1 MSQVVGS
8 RRNPGANGAGNTPR
22 ILVVDDEPYMCDVCS
37 RTLQRGGYAVVA
49 TSDPQAAA
57 RMLRGDE
64 RFDLLLTDIKM
75 PAMSGLEL
83 AYIAREQ
90 DPTIAIIIMTG
101 FATMENLQQ
110 SVQRGIADFLSKP
123 FELEHLRL
131 AVDQALHKRSI
142 LQDNVRLAAVE
153 RLLDSSQALSA
164 TLELAEVADTL
175 LRVSLEQTN
184 FRAGFVVLMAE
195 PQAPL
200 TIVPS
205 LAGGTLFPAGHALI
219 ERAFREQ
226 QPQLADGEQICQVDG
241 AALGQALALPLRA
254 QGKIN
259 GVLLLCDDH
268 ASMLRPGV
276 LESVSLL
283 ANHAGAAL
291 RNASLY
297 GELDKAYQRAQE
309 LDRLK
314 SEFISIASHELRTPL
329 SIVLGYTMM
338 VRDQS
343 ENEKRLYLERVMD
356 SAQRIKDIVDD
367 MVSLRHLDT
376 GETELAPD
384 QVVIQELI
392 RNAIE
397 RVRPG
402 ADERRQTITLD
413 MPDQPLLFVCDH
425 EKVLLILGHLLTNAV
440 RFTPPKGAIEIRA
453 RLRPSG
459 PIDSGGSRIIPASQ
473 PTSALPWVVVEV
485 QDTGIGI
492 PESELPR
499 IFDRFYQVA
508 DSLTRDHGGIG
519 LGLALVRELVSAL
532 GGAVWVASQAG
543 QGSTF
548 AVALPY
554 RQPVAGTPQQ

>member
-1 MSQVVGS
+1 MSQVVAP
-8 RRNPGANGAGNTPR
+8 RRNPPGGAGSTPR

-37 RTLQRGGYAVVA
+37 RTLQRGGYEVVA

-57 RMLRGDE
+57 AMLRGDQ

-131 AVDQALHKRSI
+131 AVDQALHKRLI
-142 LQDNVRLAAVE
+142 LQDNLRLAAVE
-153 RLLDSSQALSA
+153 RLLGSSQALST
-164 TLELAEVADTL
+164 TLELSEVADL
-175 LRVSLEQTN
+175 LLKVSLEQSSY
-184 FRAGFVVLMAE
+184 RAGFVVLMAE
-195 PQAPL
+195 PSAPL

-205 LAGGTLFPAGHALI
+205 LAGGTLGPA
-219 ERAFREQ
+219 
-226 QPQLADGEQICQVDG
+226 
-241 AALGQALALPLRA
+241 GQALIDRVFHEQQAQVSHGPSICQIDGATLNQALAVPLRA
-254 QGKIN
+254 QGEIN
-259 GVLLLCDDH
+259 GVLLLCDDR
-268 ASMLRPGV
+268 ADPLRPG
-276 LESVSLL
+276 LIESVALL

-291 RNASLY
+291 RNAWLY

-329 SIVLGYTMM
+329 AIVLGYTMM

-343 ENEKRLYLERVMD
+343 ENEQRLYLERVMEG
-356 SAQRIKDIVDD
+356 AQRIKDIVDD
-367 MVSLRHLDT
+367 MVSLRHFDT
-376 GETELAPD
+376 GEAELAPD
-384 QVVIQELI
+384 QLVLQDLI
-392 RNAIE
+392 HNAIE
-397 RVRPG
+397 RVRPT
-402 ADERRQTITLD
+402 ADARRQTIVLEL
-413 MPDQPLLFVCDH
+413 PAQPLLFICDH
-425 EKVLLILGHLLTNAV
+425 EKLLLILGHLLANAV
-440 RFTPPKGAIEIRA
+440 RFTSPEGTIVIRA
-453 RLRPSG
+453 QLRPAG
-459 PIDSGGSRIIPASQ
+459 PIDSGGSRLIPATQ
-473 PTSALPWVVVEV
+473 PASALPWIVVEIK
-485 QDTGIGI
+485 DNGIGI
-492 PESELPR
+492 AESELPR

-519 LGLALVRELVSAL
+519 LGLALVRELVSVL

-548 AVALPY
+548 SFALPY
-554 RQPVAGTPQQ
+554 RQQLGNTSL